1 MSIGARLSSARI
13 GLGLSIAEVS
23 AKTRLRGG
31 IIENLESDYVTYDA
45 EVFVRA
51 HIKAVANVVG
61 EDYESLVMLLHPAVE
76 EEHRPSRRSRRLDA
90 LAGDEA
96 AETPTDSDLDIF
108 EVGKRD
114 ALPPQRSGN
123 LRALIVGVLALG
135 LVLMAAR
142 FAVSYFTS
150 TAEPSNEPTISE
162 SISVEPTDD
171 PTQEPTDSATPTDKP
186 TGSQTSDVTLT
197 LPVVGTGDIVVE
209 LRCAG
214 DSWVLVETAAGKEL
228 FRGDV
233 ADGENYEFR
242 DTAGLKITVSKADNI
257 KFRANRVYV
266 GRIGTGKKTQTFDDT
281 TIPDL
286 TGKA

>member
-1 MSIGARLSSARI
+1 MSIGARLSSARV
-13 GLGLSIAEVS
+13 GLGLSVAEVS

-51 HIKAVANVVG
+51 HIKAVASVVG
-61 EDYESLVMLLHPAVE
+61 EDYESLVALLHPVADDD
-76 EEHRPSRRSRRLDA
+76 HRSSRRSRRHDA
-90 LAGDEA
+90 VEEP
-96 AETPTDSDLDIF
+96 AERPVDNDLDIF

-123 LRALIVGVLALG
+123 IRALIVGVVALG
-135 LVLMAAR
+135 VVLLAAR
-142 FAVSYFTS
+142 FAVGFFTS
-150 TAEPSNEPTISE
+150 SAEPSNEPTISE
-162 SISVEPTDD
+162 SVSVE
-171 PTQEPTDSATPTDKP
+171 PTQEPTDENTPTAQP
-186 TGSQTSDVTLT
+186 SSTESSDVSLT
-197 LPVVGTGDIVVE
+197 IPVVGSGDIVVE

-214 DSWVLVETAAGKEL
+214 DSWVLVENANGDEL

-242 DTAGLKITVSKADNI
+242 DEAGIKVTVSQADNI

-266 GRIGTGKKTQTFDDT
+266 GRIGTGKKSQTFDDS